1 MNEKHFKELLQ
12 NADDAQLSRIAR
24 LSQIKEPAEE
34 TPFAEEET
42 FEVKPAPRINWML
55 LTSAAAAIAV
65 VGGVAALGFT
75 MSRNMRPMIEPSAG
89 MAESIPCAAP
99 FYDDLAAN
107 PVYIGMSEQT
117 LSEAQKQALYAALGQ
132 IDWTQEL
139 QLDGWYT
146 DPTMGVYLSIGTP
159 TEEQQNSI
167 ETEYHYVNFD
177 PVQHHIEWKQ
187 NNSETAKLY
196 VLTDEAYDAI
206 YNAVFGIVKTQDER
220 FEDNLA
226 PFHDDL
232 AANPVYIGMSDQM
245 LSEVQKQALYAA
257 LGQIDWTQEIQLDGW
272 LTDPHTGVFLSIATP
287 WLEQLEYQQQ
297 DYYVYFNPEQHWIEW
312 RQNAFENTPKFY
324 VLTDEAYDAIYNAV
338 YSEQG
343 EMPEDVTEPVPV
355 YADGEVPALIE
366 ANEQEKS
373 WRGYVIQAAKL
384 GDLPFAHT
392 EEMEYTPDAS
402 VPETKALRVVY
413 GSGEGDHPYISLTYT
428 DQIPEGLPADA
439 PEVISLEALAGMDAQ
454 TILTD
459 EVYQFGGDHRFFVL
473 DALTHRVNV
482 SIHGCAESEVN
493 ALLYQLRTVNVTDQ
507 PADLDEAAAMD
518 DLWQNEVLRTESIAN
533 LTLDT
538 CEITNHA
545 VKNAIPERS
554 LFLHYEDTSRDPVP
568 EFGILYTP
576 YEEALLTD
584 YGKPLTI
591 EELMQLDAPTLLTDP
606 AFQSADGGCGFV
618 ADIGVYRIAVICRNC
633 DTEIAASFLHQLTH
647 QYIADENGNAIE
659 YPRFW
664 LRPGINSHGETYAG
678 AGQVRIE
685 RKNYHLLPDLIEF
698 GSTSNYV
705 RKDDLFAAFGDDPDS
720 CMASYMQGYN
730 KTENAVLVASING
743 YDCEGETVLNV
754 TNYYKE

>member
-24 LSQIKEPAEE
+24 LSQIKEPAKE

-42 FEVKPAPRINWML
+42 FEVRPAPRINWML

-107 PVYIGMSEQT
+107 PVYIGMSDQM
-117 LSEAQKQALYAALGQ
+117 LSEVQKQALYAALGQ

-196 VLTDEAYDAI
+196 ALTDEAYDAI
-206 YNAVFGIVKTQDER
+206 
-220 FEDNLA
+220 
-226 PFHDDL
+226 
-232 AANPVYIGMSDQM
+232 S
-245 LSEVQKQALYAA
+245 
-257 LGQIDWTQEIQLDGW
+257 
-272 LTDPHTGVFLSIATP
+272 
-287 WLEQLEYQQQ
+287 
-297 DYYVYFNPEQHWIEW
+297 
-312 RQNAFENTPKFY
+312 
-324 VLTDEAYDAIYNAV
+324 NAV

-366 ANEQEKS
+366 ANKQEKS

-402 VPETKALRVVY
+402 VPETKALQVVY

-482 SIHGCAESEVN
+482 SIHGCTESEVN

-518 DLWQNEVLRTESIAN
+518 DLWQNEVLRSEMIAN

-576 YEEALLTD
+576 YEAALLTD

-591 EELMQLDAPTLLTDP
+591 EELMQLDAPTLLTDL
-606 AFQSADGGCGFV
+606 AFQSEDGGCGFV
-618 ADIGVYRIAVICRNC
+618 TDIGVYRIAVICRNC

-647 QYIADENGNAIE
+647 QYIADENGNTME

-664 LRPGINSHGETYAG
+664 FRPGINSHGETYAS

-720 CMASYMQGYN
+720 RMASYMQDYN